1 MGTALEHHNNKKL
14 KASAAIGG
22 LFATGTANRTKQINN
37 AGKQVSFLFAGL
49 CLCMSIFSGTSF
61 ANDDPAVIQMQ
72 DASGGAL
79 ATFTQ
84 EKLRQEFPMHDL
96 VTETPWTNGV
106 KIHFRGPSVKEMVTK
121 YKIADKPNLEVAAF
135 DNYIIKITMEEV
147 AEFAPIIALEQAC
160 TDTDKQSGICTKD
173 QDFRPLSLDDG
184 GPFYIVW
191 PLGKL
196 PKPYIPARNSIW
208 VWFVTSIRPAD

>member
-1 MGTALEHHNNKKL
+1 MGTALEHHNKNEL
-14 KASAAIGG
+14 KAAAAIGG
-22 LFATGTANRTKQINN
+22 LFATGTANRKKQISK
-37 AGKQVSFLFAGL
+37 AGKHVILLFAGL
-49 CLCMSIFSGTSF
+49 CFCSSTFLGTSF

-79 ATFTQ
+79 ATFNQ
-84 EKLRQEFPMHDL
+84 EQLRKEFPMHDL

-147 AEFAPIIALEQAC
+147 VEFAPIVALERAC
-160 TDTDKQSGICTKD
+160 TDADKESGACAKD

-191 PLGKL
+191 PLSKL

-208 VWFVTSIRPAD
+208 VWFATSIRPAD